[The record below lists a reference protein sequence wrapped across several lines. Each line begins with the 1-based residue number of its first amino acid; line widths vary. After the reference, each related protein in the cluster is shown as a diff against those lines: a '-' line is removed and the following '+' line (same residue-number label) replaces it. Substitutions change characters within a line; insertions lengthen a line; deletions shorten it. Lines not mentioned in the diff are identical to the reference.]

1 MGDRV
6 LPYKKDRG
14 GQESEILKRTPKKY
28 QDFVFLCGLKCFFT
42 PTVRGTYAKTTH
54 HFLSYIYIFWLNTL
68 KSSSKAPAVNFLR
81 LNDPRGT
88 KTAFYPLKDTTRTTS
103 FLYGSAPLGSC
114 SWLEYKVAKLAF
126 KYNLALILVF
136 SFTL

>member
-1 MGDRV
+1 M
-6 LPYKKDRG
+6 
-14 GQESEILKRTPKKY
+14 LK
-28 QDFVFLCGLKCFFT
+28 QHIVSC
-42 PTVRGTYAKTTH
+42 H
-54 HFLSYIYIFWLNTL
+54 IYIFFWLNTL

-81 LNDPRGT
+81 LNNPRGT

-126 KYNLALILVF
+126 KYNLALIFVF